1 MSRIPIRPAMRLQI
15 AASQGYCC
23 STCQQTL
30 GATFHIDHIQALC
43 HGGSNDISNLC
54 ALCPNCHAVK
64 TSSDMQQ
71 YWDCRKEE
79 TINREMLDK
88 KLDDAKCLELEMQ
101 QVSEHY
107 LELQNRYLATLQE
120 VEKLRIFLVDSKTAA
135 PIVRPPKPLNVEKTA
150 EKYRSRLTAM
160 PQEKFLEFAGAF
172 MTDFRT
178 RGVGDDATVFPR
190 ELQVSILNEEIQK
203 KGFLPLGFVSANKK
217 AGRYLEP
224 LPGGYLRPDDDGAT
238 GSLGNPEC
246 YRRVVYIG
254 GRNHFTG
261 QEKSC
266 WAVEKS
272 DYVYQ

>member
-43 HGGSNDISNLC
+43 HGGSNDIGNLC

-64 TSSDMQQ
+64 TSVDMQQ
-71 YWDCRKEE
+71 YWDCRKEG
-79 TINREMLDK
+79 TISREMLEK
-88 KLDDAKCLELEMQ
+88 KIEETKCLEMEMQ
-101 QVSEHY
+101 QVNEHY
-107 LELQNRYLATLQE
+107 LELYNRFLKNQE
-120 VEKLRIFLVDSKTAA
+120 EIEKLRLCVVDAKAA
-135 PIVRPPKPLNVEKTA
+135 AIMRPPKPLNIEKTA
-150 EKYRSRLTAM
+150 EKYRSRLSAM
-160 PQEKFLEFAGAF
+160 SQEKFLEFAGAF

-190 ELQVSILNEEIQK
+190 ELQVIILNEEIQK

-224 LPGGYLRPDDDGAT
+224 LPGGYYRPDDEAAT

-246 YRRVVYIG
+246 FRRVVYIG